1 MERTPMTLQ
10 GKERL
15 EAELKNLK
23 SVERP
28 AVIQAIA
35 EARAHGDLSENAEYH
50 AAKEKQGFIENRI
63 TELEGAIS
71 RSEVFDPASMSGDTI
86 RFGATVVLADIDTD
100 EESTYQ
106 IVGAEEADI
115 DQGRVSNTSPIARAM
130 MGKSEGDVVD
140 VITPRGGKSYEVVE
154 VRWV

>member
-1 MERTPMTLQ
+1 MERVPMTLEGQ
-10 GKERL
+10 QRL

-50 AAKEKQGFIENRI
+50 AAKEKQGFIESRI
-63 TELEGAIS
+63 AQLESGLS
-71 RSEVFDPASMSGDTI
+71 RADVIDAAAMSGDTI
-86 RFGATVVLADIDTD
+86 RFGATVVLADVDTD
-100 EESTYQ
+100 DESTYQ
-106 IVGAEEADI
+106 IVGGEEADI
-115 DQGRVSNTSPIARAM
+115 DEGRISNTSPIARAM
-130 MGKSEGDVVD
+130 IGKSVGDVVD
-140 VITPRGGKSYEVVE
+140 VTTPRGEKSYEVVE

>member
-15 EAELKNLK
+15 EAELRNLK

-71 RSEVFDPASMSGDTI
+71 RSEVFDPSTMSGDTI
-86 RFGATVVLADIDTD
+86 RFGATVVLADVDTD

-115 DQGRVSNTSPIARAM
+115 DQGRISNTSPIARAM

>member
-1 MERTPMTLQ
+1 MTLQ

-15 EAELKNLK
+15 EAELRQLK

-71 RSEVFDPASMSGDTI
+71 RSEVFDPSSMSGETI

-115 DQGRVSNTSPIARAM
+115 DQGRISNTSPIARAM
-130 MGKSEGDVVD
+130 MGKTEGDVVD

-154 VRWV
+154 VRWQ

>member
-1 MERTPMTLQ
+1 MERVPLTLE
-10 GKERL
+10 GYERL
-15 EAELKNLK
+15 EAEHKNLK

-50 AAKEKQGFIENRI
+50 AAKEKQGFIESRLAL
-63 TELEGAIS
+63 LESALS
-71 RSEVFDPASMSGDTI
+71 RAEVVDVAAMSGDVV
-86 RFGATVVLADIDTD
+86 RFGATVVLADVDTD

-115 DQGRVSNTSPIARAM
+115 DLDRISNTSPIARAM
-130 MGKSEGDVVD
+130 MAKSEGDVVD
-140 VITPRGGKSYEVVE
+140 VQTPGGDRSYEIVKVS
-154 VRWV
+154 WG

>member
-1 MERTPMTLQ
+1 MTLR
-10 GKERL
+10 GHKRL

-50 AAKEKQGFIENRI
+50 AAKEKQGFIESRVM
-63 TELEGAIS
+63 ELESALGRA
-71 RSEVFDPASMSGDTI
+71 EVIDSSKMSGDI
-86 RFGATVVLADIDTD
+86 VRFGATVMLADVDND

-106 IVGAEEADI
+106 IVGVDEADI
-115 DQGRVSNTSPIARAM
+115 DSGLVSITSPIARALI
-130 MGKSEGDVVD
+130 GKSEGDVVD
-140 VITPRGGKSYEVVE
+140 VQTPRGEKSYEILE
-154 VRWV
+154 VKWI

>member
-1 MERTPMTLQ
+1 MTLQ

-15 EAELKNLK
+15 EAELRNLK

-71 RSEVFDPASMSGDTI
+71 RSEVFDPSSMSGDTI
-86 RFGATVVLADIDTD
+86 RFGATVVLADVDTD

-115 DQGRVSNTSPIARAM
+115 DQGRISNTSPIARAM
-130 MGKSEGDVVD
+130 MGKEEGDVVD

-154 VRWV
+154 VRWQ